1 MMLLGYCIC
10 SLYFLAVVKKSVIYL
25 LLSFVHKDHNI
36 LSHLLINYRYAY
48 FLKGNFKNC
57 TTSDIDGCV
66 IYVKSIVKL

>member
-10 SLYFLAVVKKSVIYL
+10 GLYFLAVVKKSVIYL

-48 FLKGNFKNC
+48 F
-57 TTSDIDGCV
+57 
-66 IYVKSIVKL
+66 